1 MVLYTGRG
9 YAKMVTITDMAR
21 DKIQE
26 ALDQNA
32 GKYLRLFIQGI
43 G

>member
-1 MVLYTGRG
+1 MV
-9 YAKMVTITDMAR
+9 KITDVAR

-26 ALDQNA
+26 ILDQNA
-32 GKYLRLFIQGI
+32 GKHLRLFIQGI

>member
-1 MVLYTGRG
+1 MVINTGRG
-9 YAKMVTITDMAR
+9 YIRMVKITDLAR
-21 DKIQE
+21 EKIQE
-26 ALDQNA
+26 ALDENA